1 MEFICDKYNLT
12 DYELKVIISVV
23 YHEAG
28 WYYDD
33 AFKVATV
40 IYNRTK
46 SKECI
51 RYIHNLTNLDGESLY
66 AQVIATSYTSE
77 GNKVQQ
83 FDGYLPKQA
92 GYDYDSLLAESQAAQ
107 DYDLVKL
114 NGLLDCLILLKLGE
128 DYENP
133 TFPLAPVFSKIYFYG
148 DGCRNHFSG
157 PISSSDVVDNYNFPY
172 EEYEIRRNELKK
184 YCKEIWVD
192 GGIRT
197 HEDIQTALYY
207 GADKIIMARPLIR
220 ATFDNH
226 FEETVKELLD

>member
-172 EEYEIRRNELKK
+172 EEYEGEFTREDVINMAKEYVISSKK
-184 YCKEIWVD
+184 
-192 GGIRT
+192 R
-197 HEDIQTALYY
+197 
-207 GADKIIMARPLIR
+207 
-220 ATFDNH
+220 
-226 FEETVKELLD
+226 VK